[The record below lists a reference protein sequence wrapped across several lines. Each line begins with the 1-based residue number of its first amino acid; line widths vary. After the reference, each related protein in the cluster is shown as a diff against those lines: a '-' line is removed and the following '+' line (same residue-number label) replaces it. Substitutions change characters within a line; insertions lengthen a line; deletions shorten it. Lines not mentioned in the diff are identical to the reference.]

1 MHKSSKTRWGGWSD
15 WIWNDDYQRYYR
27 QRQDTNG
34 DFDTEWHE
42 ETTTAADEQTP
53 RDSNIDGITEDLH
66 NAHLQSPSSSA
77 YDQPTNVVPEAVS
90 EYALRG
96 SSSKNK
102 SKSSKSK
109 SKSKSTSKSKG
120 KSHAEPE
127 EEEELDRASAS
138 ASASHPAVAD
148 VQDQPYYDPETGQY
162 YYPDNTRQTRAAGNE
177 TQSRNRLRLSLTDL
191 GGATAYAERDPAL
204 SQGGAQYTQAR
215 YDDEEENPAVQAAIA
230 ASRRYNHSAQVAGEG
245 SSSAYGT
252 YDYEDEGPPTPRA
265 GGSRSTHIAA
275 TDGDAEQLDPRYR
288 VEHSN
293 KFQPGEIFKVLW
305 CEPQGSG
312 FDPTPSVSDRHEY
325 RDRFGG
331 KFYVGFRRFI
341 VIANDQGHCT
351 CVPILTYGGKA
362 CSKKGIKPEKHGIVY
377 EKGHKARLVPG
388 EPKLGFAPARVE
400 ITQDGEKLSKES
412 RVNYSKLVTV
422 EHNVKVLFIGHV
434 TSVDYDIVAEA
445 VNKCWEEKIHHKRRF
460 GSR

>member
-34 DFDTEWHE
+34 AFDTEWHE
-42 ETTTAADEQTP
+42 ETITAADEQTP

-77 YDQPTNVVPEAVS
+77 YDQPMS

-120 KSHAEPE
+120 KSHAEPD

-162 YYPDNTRQTRAAGNE
+162 YYPDNTHQTRAAGNDS
-177 TQSRNRLRLSLTDL
+177 QSRNRPRLSLTES
-191 GGATAYAERDPAL
+191 GGATAYAERDPAS
-204 SQGGAQYTQAR
+204 SQGGTQYTQAR
-215 YDDEEENPAVQAAIA
+215 YDDEEEDPAVQAAIA

-377 EKGHKARLVPG
+377 EKGHKARLVSG

-434 TSVDYDIVAEA
+434 IAPDYDIVSEA